1 MVLHKFLYD
10 LRLHVMKIFNV
21 KCNVCGEKATIYYEH
36 KWWCGFESGFGSFN
50 IKGICK
56 NETSNARRRDNDSE

>member
-1 MVLHKFLYD
+1 
-10 LRLHVMKIFNV
+10 MKIFNV

-36 KWWCGFESGFGSFN
+36 KWWCSFESGFGSFN
-50 IKGICK
+50 IKGVCK